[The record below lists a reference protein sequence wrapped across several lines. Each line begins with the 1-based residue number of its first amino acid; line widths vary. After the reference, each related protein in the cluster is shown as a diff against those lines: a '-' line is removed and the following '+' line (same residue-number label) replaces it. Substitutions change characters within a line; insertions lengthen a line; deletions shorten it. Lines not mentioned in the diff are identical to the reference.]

1 MNQDNLN
8 KTVAQVFE
16 NRYTIPLYQRNFAWR
31 EEQITRLLRD
41 VYDSFR
47 KDKDGKYFIGSLVVM
62 KKSEDEYEVIDG
74 QQRLTVLS
82 LITKV
87 LEINSE
93 QRLNYDSRPFVEEFL
108 KELYAEHSLTE
119 LNHPSVFYLKEA
131 LNIIKTANLDEER
144 EGNSRISIYD
154 ENGKINKQFANYFAN
169 NVIIVRV
176 EMPEE
181 TDVATYFEIMNNR
194 GEQLQEHEILKAQ
207 ITGLIKEK
215 DSDNYDW
222 KKQQEFAL
230 IWDACSQIDEPIQK
244 AFNAIRRVDYLGYNF
259 DEYNFEGLAGIDIVK
274 YYNDYTINEILNNR
288 CDTNT
293 HNPKNV
299 QTEEE
304 DFIDEAKY
312 SSIIDFPN
320 FLMHIFKAFYED
332 KYLLIYKEEISLDAK
347 YLLRTY
353 ERLKEY
359 INPEQFI
366 KQLFRTKV
374 MFDRYIVKT
383 KENEKDEDGISW
395 VLVMPKRYG
404 SKMSFANTFG
414 DTPQQARILKA
425 LTMLQVSFRNRKY
438 KNWLQKA
445 IQWYAK
451 QDSINTVGAQKV
463 TSSYIP

>member
-1 MNQDNLN
+1 M
-8 KTVAQVFE
+8 
-16 NRYTIPLYQRNFAWR
+16 
-31 EEQITRLLRD
+31 
-41 VYDSFR
+41 
-47 KDKDGKYFIGSLVVM
+47 
-62 KKSEDEYEVIDG
+62 
-74 QQRLTVLS
+74 
-82 LITKV
+82 
-87 LEINSE
+87 
-93 QRLNYDSRPFVEEFL
+93 
-108 KELYAEHSLTE
+108 
-119 LNHPSVFYLKEA
+119 
-131 LNIIKTANLDEER
+131 
-144 EGNSRISIYD
+144 
-154 ENGKINKQFANYFAN
+154 
-169 NVIIVRV
+169 
-176 EMPEE
+176 
-181 TDVATYFEIMNNR
+181 
-194 GEQLQEHEILKAQ
+194 
-207 ITGLIKEK
+207 
-215 DSDNYDW
+215 
-222 KKQQEFAL
+222 
-230 IWDACSQIDEPIQK
+230 
-244 AFNAIRRVDYLGYNF
+244 GYNF

-451 QDSINTVGAQKV
+451 QDSINIDADRKSVV
-463 TSSYIP
+463 